1 MKLYGMVVSP
11 YVARVTLAA
20 TLKGLTLPA
29 TPPPGGGLKSAEY
42 LALNPLGKIPALE
55 VDGRVIPESM
65 VILDYLE
72 DAHPQPAL
80 LPTAALDRAQARLLG
95 RIVDLYVMNSGG
107 AFFRNMNPATRNE
120 QEVESGKAAFLKSL
134 AHLEHFMGAGPY
146 AVGDRLGY
154 GDVAIL
160 PCLLM
165 MQNIVAAFGITDMYA
180 GHSRLTRWWQQMQV
194 DPAISAFIADYRVAV
209 TNFLNRR

>member
-20 TLKGLTLPA
+20 KLKGLTLPA

-42 LALNPLGKIPALE
+42 LSLNPLGKIPALE

-80 LPTAALDRAQARLLG
+80 LPAAALDRAQARLLG
-95 RIVDLYVMNSGG
+95 RLVDLYVMNSGG
-107 AFFRNMNPATRNE
+107 AFFRNMNPAKRNE
-120 QEVESGKAAFLKSL
+120 QEVEAGKEAFLKSL

-146 AVGDRLGY
+146 AVGDRVGY

-165 MQNIVAAFGITDMYA
+165 MQQIVAAFGISDMYA
-180 GHSRLTRWWQQMQV
+180 GLPRLSRWWQQMQT
-194 DPAISAFIADYRVAV
+194 DASMSAFVAEYQVAV
-209 TNFLNRR
+209 SNFLTRR

>member
-20 TLKGLTLPA
+20 KLKGLTLPA

-80 LPTAALDRAQARLLG
+80 LPAAALDRAQARLLG
-95 RIVDLYVMNSGG
+95 RLVDLYVMNSGG
-107 AFFRNMNPATRNE
+107 AFFRNMNPAKRNE
-120 QEVESGKAAFLKSL
+120 QEVEAGKEAFLKSL

-146 AVGDRLGY
+146 AVGDRVGY

-165 MQNIVAAFGITDMYA
+165 MQQIVAAFGISDMYA
-180 GHSRLTRWWQQMQV
+180 GLPRLSRWWQQLQTDASM
-194 DPAISAFIADYRVAV
+194 SAFVAEYQVAV
-209 TNFLNRR
+209 SNFLTRR